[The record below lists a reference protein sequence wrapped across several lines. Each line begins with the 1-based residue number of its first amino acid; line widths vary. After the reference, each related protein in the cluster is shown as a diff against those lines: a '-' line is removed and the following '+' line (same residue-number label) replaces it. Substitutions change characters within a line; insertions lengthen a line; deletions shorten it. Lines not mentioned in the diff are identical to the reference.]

1 MCTCSRSLPIIAG
14 ASRDVAFGARTDED
28 GLPTASTRQL
38 SWPCLRLSWLLV
50 GSAIILFV
58 AASAVT
64 QAAENSDQR
73 AEALLS
79 QMTLEEKIGQMT
91 QVDMNALKDKADI
104 QKYDFGSMLS
114 GGNSDPADITAK
126 GWLKSCEEYQSWALK
141 SRLKIPLIYGID
153 AVHGHNN
160 VNGTVIFPHAI
171 GLGATRNRGL
181 VEKASYITAEEVAG
195 TGMHWAFAPCLA
207 VAQNICWGRIY
218 ESFGEDPKLASD
230 LGAAAV
236 RGFQRKLPQ
245 GNSVMACAK
254 HFLADGGT
262 QDGIDQGNA
271 VFDEAT
277 LRRVHL
283 APYVSAV
290 KAGVSSV
297 MVSYSSWNGQ
307 KMHGNKHLIT
317 EVLKGELGF
326 RGLVV
331 SDWAAIDQ
339 LSGDYKT
346 AIEMSINAGLD
357 MAMIP
362 NGPGQK
368 NNYLEYMTLLKQLVA
383 EGKVPQARIDDAA
396 RRVLWVKCEMGLFE
410 HPYAD
415 PKLTDAVG
423 SAEHR
428 KVGREC
434 VRQSLVLLKN
444 SNRTLPL
451 SKKLKNLAVVGQAA
465 DDLGIQCG
473 GWTISWQ
480 GKAGELISGGT
491 TLLAAIRQTLS
502 PDTKVTF
509 SPDASNIQGADAVV
523 VVVGELPYA
532 EMKGD
537 RTDLRLAAADLALVE
552 RVKQAGAPVITVLL
566 SGRPL
571 VLGAALDASQAFLAA
586 WLPGTEGQGV
596 ADVLFGDYKPSGKL
610 PRTWPRTNEQA
621 TGGAG
626 KIGLGEPLFPYGFG
640 LTYSRGRQGQTVGM
654 IQ

>member
-1 MCTCSRSLPIIAG
+1 MCERIHWLTF
-14 ASRDVAFGARTDED
+14 SRDNLPKTSSGARTHGS
-28 GLPTASTRQL
+28 GLP
-38 SWPCLRLSWLLV
+38 P
-50 GSAIILFV
+50 GSARQKHQAGVRISPLLIGTATTLFL
-58 AASAVT
+58 AASVVAR
-64 QAAENSDQR
+64 AAGNPDQR
-73 AEALLS
+73 ADALLS

-91 QVDMNALKDKADI
+91 QADMNAVKDKADI
-104 QKYDFGSMLS
+104 QKYGFGSMLS
-114 GGNSDPADITAK
+114 GGDSDPADITAK

-141 SRLKIPLIYGID
+141 TRLKIPLIYGID

-160 VNGTVIFPHAI
+160 VDGAVIFPHDI
-171 GLGATRNRGL
+171 GLGAAHNPAL
-181 VEKASYITAEEVAG
+181 VEKAAYITAQEVAG

-207 VAQNICWGRIY
+207 VAQNISWGRTY
-218 ESFGEDPKLASD
+218 ESFGQDPRLVSD

-254 HFLADGGT
+254 HYLADGGT
-262 QDGIDQGNA
+262 QGGVDQGNA

-290 KAGVSSV
+290 KAGVNSV

-307 KMHGNKHLIT
+307 KMHGNKHLLT
-317 EVLKGELGF
+317 DVLKGELGF
-326 RGLVV
+326 RGILV

-339 LSGDYKT
+339 LSGDYKS
-346 AIEMSINAGLD
+346 AIEKSVNAGLD

-368 NNYLEYMTLLKQLVA
+368 NNYLEYITLLKQLVA

-396 RRVLWVKCEMGLFE
+396 RRILRVKFQMGLFE

-423 SAEHR
+423 SAAHR
-428 KVGREC
+428 KVAREC

-444 SNRTLPL
+444 DNRALPL
-451 SKKLKNLAVVGQAA
+451 SRKIKNLAVVGKAA
-465 DDLGIQCG
+465 DDLGMQCG
-473 GWTISWQ
+473 GWTITWQ
-480 GKAGELISGGT
+480 GKTGEVMHGGT
-491 TLLAAIRQTLS
+491 TILAAVRQAVNPATQ
-502 PDTKVTF
+502 VTF
-509 SPDASNIQGADAVV
+509 SPDGRNIQGADAVL
-523 VVVGELPYA
+523 VVVGEQPYA

-537 RTDLRLAAADLALVE
+537 RTDLRLSAPDVELVG
-552 RVKQAGAPVITVLL
+552 RAKQTGAPVITVLL

-571 VLGAALDASQAFLAA
+571 VLGTALDDSQALLAA

-596 ADVLFGDYKPSGKL
+596 ADVLFGDYKPTGKL
-610 PRTWPRTNEQA
+610 PRVWPRTNEQV
-621 TGGAG
+621 TGAAG
-626 KIGLGEPLFPYGFG
+626 KADAGEPLFPDGFG
-640 LTYSRGRQGQTVGM
+640 LTYSRRG
-654 IQ
+654 